1 MTTNQAFIDGQN
13 FYRNTKTWQIDLF
26 RFRRYLREKYGVA
39 KAYYFLGAHE
49 KERSRTYKLI
59 ETAGFILVFRE
70 HSNSMLGKK
79 KGNVDTDIVFTIMA
93 KLIDDQELGQIILV
107 SGDGD
112 YFKMVQYLVRKRRF
126 YKLLAP
132 DEHSVSSLYRRLP
145 TCFIDILSVPHVRR
159 LISR

>member
-13 FYRNTKTWQIDLF
+13 LYRNTKTWQIDLF

-79 KGNVDTDIVFTIMA
+79 KGNVDTDIVLRLWLSLSTTKNLA
-93 KLIDDQELGQIILV
+93 K
-107 SGDGD
+107 
-112 YFKMVQYLVRKRRF
+112 
-126 YKLLAP
+126 
-132 DEHSVSSLYRRLP
+132 
-145 TCFIDILSVPHVRR
+145 
-159 LISR
+159 